1 MTNAAVTAKLDELK
15 ETFAQGKFWN
25 HDPNQSNDPASVTNS
40 PCSHHST
47 VNCGLH
53 VTTGTCGCNS
63 FGGGIQCYGF
73 AFYMAYRVFGHYP
86 DLGVWTST
94 NGGSCKNGWRG
105 YGAGYLSGLTLEPGD
120 IIRKDGH
127 SAIVHTVVGDTVQV
141 AEVWGNPQNANY
153 NCMIAWGYF
162 NSNSANTAS
171 VILSTAE
178 YIMKAPKTVGS
189 AITVTFNANGGTC
202 STASKQV
209 YTGNTYGD
217 LPVPTRSGFAFAG
230 WWSDELER
238 LATTTVTATEAH
250 TLWARWT
257 KVYTVTNL
265 GASKCLNIYGD
276 NLTSLSNGIN
286 VTLWSASG
294 SNEQKWLMALEYD
307 DRPIKSAI
315 DQAYG
320 LNVYLDSTY
329 NCNIHQVAGNEA
341 DAIVHYINYGSFY
354 RIGLYNYNLYL
365 TAAGTGDGAN
375 VYWATYTES
384 DLQKW
389 VLTEV

>member
-1 MTNAAVTAKLDELK
+1 MTNLDVTNIMNGLK
-15 ETFAQGKFWN
+15 EIFAPGLYWN
-25 HDPNQSNDPASVTNS
+25 HDPSQPNDPESVRDVA
-40 PCSHHST
+40 CSHHST
-47 VNCGLH
+47 VNCDDY
-53 VTTGTCGCNS
+53 TQTGACGCNS
-63 FGGGIQCYGF
+63 YGGGSQCFGFALYMAKKVFGVAPVIMVANPGNGYDFGGGWR
-73 AFYMAYRVFGHYP
+73 AYSGTY
-86 DLGVWTST
+86 
-94 NGGSCKNGWRG
+94 K
-105 YGAGYLSGLTLEPGD
+105 SGLTLEPGD
-120 IIRKDGH
+120 VVRTQTH
-127 SAIVHTVVGDTVQV
+127 SAIIHTVSGENVQV
-141 AEVWGNPQNANY
+141 AEVLGSY
-153 NCMIAWGYF
+153 NCRIAWGGF
-162 NSNSANTAS
+162 NDNSETVSTAS
-171 VILSTAE
+171 EILAAAE
-178 YIMKAPKTVGS
+178 YVIKAPKGDP
-189 AITVTFNANGGTC
+189 ITVTLNANGGTC
-202 STASKQV
+202 STATKSV
-209 YTGNTYGD
+209 YYGSTYGD

-276 NLTSLSNGIN
+276 NLTSLSDGIN

-375 VYWATYTES
+375 VYWATYAES